1 MSAGAPY
8 DPTTG
13 TGNPLPPPERVSLPV
28 PHFRPVWTYVFLA
41 ANVAIWAVVYFT
53 RDGLGGELVKLGVKN
68 NELIAQGEYWRL
80 LTAMFLHIAMV
91 HVFSNML
98 ALYALGPQVESTF
111 GQVRFLVVYSLS
123 GLLGSGLSYLLS
135 PDLSLGA
142 SGAIYGLLG
151 ALVAYFARN
160 HQAFGEY
167 GRRGLA
173 NLLGVIALNL
183 LITVTVPFID
193 LWGHAGGL
201 LGGLA
206 LGWAL
211 APVYRVD
218 RDELWGMPRVVD
230 AGSARARV
238 LVTAAVTLVLVA
250 VVVAGTLRW
259 S

>member
-8 DPTTG
+8 DPYAR
-13 TGNPLPPPERVSLPV
+13 PPAPPAQGVSVPV
-28 PHFRPVWTYVFLA
+28 PHVQPIWTYVLLV

-53 RDGLGGELVKLGVKN
+53 WDGLGAKLVNLGVKSD
-68 NELIAQGEYWRL
+68 ELIAQGEYWRL
-80 LTAMFLHIAMV
+80 LTAMFLHIEIV
-91 HVFSNML
+91 HIFSNML
-98 ALYALGPQVESTF
+98 ALYALAPQVESTF
-111 GQVRFLVVYSLS
+111 GRARFLAVYFLS
-123 GLLGSGLSYLLS
+123 GLLGSGLSYLLT
-135 PDLSLGA
+135 PGDSLGA

-151 ALVAYFARN
+151 ALVAYFVRN
-160 HQAFGEY
+160 HRGFGEY
-167 GRRGLA
+167 GRRRLA

-183 LITVTVPFID
+183 LITIAVPYID

-211 APVYRVD
+211 APVYRID

-230 AGSARARV
+230 AGSARLR
-238 LVTAAVTLVLVA
+238 LVVTSAVTLVLI
-250 VVVAGTLRW
+250 VVVAAGTLRW